1 MNDERNKKKP
11 SHNDL
16 EVVIKGINYK
26 IGTDSSEEL
35 KQMGIKSITKFSNNE
50 EFNIIKA
57 EIIDESTLNKIIKD
71 GLFIGYKRLKV
82 EKFIQ
87 PVKITQCFNCQKF
100 GHYSINCKVK
110 EATCVK
116 CGGKHQLKDCKA
128 PKAKCANCGN
138 EHTSSYGGCTYKQT
152 QIKEKIEKNNMKS
165 TNNLLKSYSSVI
177 TGNQINASEE
187 KFKSISDEISGIS
200 DLVNRINSNLEK
212 KINEV
217 LDKQI
222 IEITD
227 SIKKSFATALE
238 TKLKTMTDIIE
249 QTITLKTNDV
259 QTTIM
264 KEVNKAFTGIKT
276 QQVTFQIDLFRLLW
290 PKNKLSDQQILGII
304 ESASRNFNIKLE
316 FNNIKTYVDSIYV

>member
-1 MNDERNKKKP
+1 MTELVSTKNNNMGSNGGTTSQNKSRMLLITNVDDKYIKNPVLLKKDLDKWSKEATIKEIKTTAANNLIIIFDPPNYCEGLKNDSSMFPYSKKIIMNDETKKRKP

-16 EVVIKGINYK
+16 EVVIKGINYR
-26 IGTDSSEEL
+26 IATDSSEEL
-35 KQMGIKSITKFSNNE
+35 KQMGIKSIIKFSNNE

-116 CGGKHQLKDCKA
+116 CGGKQS
-128 PKAKCANCGN
+128 GN

-152 QIKEKIEKNNMKS
+152 QIKEKLERNNMKS

-227 SIKKSFATALE
+227 SIKKVFCYHT
-238 TKLKTMTDIIE
+238 
-249 QTITLKTNDV
+249 
-259 QTTIM
+259 
-264 KEVNKAFTGIKT
+264 
-276 QQVTFQIDLFRLLW
+276 
-290 PKNKLSDQQILGII
+290 
-304 ESASRNFNIKLE
+304 RN
-316 FNNIKTYVDSIYV
+316 